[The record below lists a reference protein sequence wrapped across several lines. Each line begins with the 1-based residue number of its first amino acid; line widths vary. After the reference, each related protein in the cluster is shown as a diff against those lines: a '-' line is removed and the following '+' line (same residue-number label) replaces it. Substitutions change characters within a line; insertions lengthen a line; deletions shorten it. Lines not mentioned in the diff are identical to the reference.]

1 MNFIT
6 SRKEALDVL
15 ENYLEKS
22 TTEKCE
28 SCWFTTIVSPPVN
41 IGDAI

>member
-15 ENYLEKS
+15 ENYLEKDIS
-22 TTEKCE
+22 NYTTQRN
-28 SCWFTTIVSPPVN
+28 FDFAQTLY
-41 IGDAI
+41 